1 GTLQASP
8 ALPCPTLPP
17 CCPAPCRPP
26 ARPTP
31 GPRPASRP
39 ARRPE
44 FFAPGVRATSPA
56 AHTLEMKAL
65 DILKHWPVDIVS
77 DTPAARAFNAKLV
90 TRADLLRLKVIA
102 RLHARGLPPDVGWSD
117 LLQEAFA
124 RVLDGSRSP
133 PEAVPFVAFLSG
145 VMRSIKEQHWRRAR
159 KGARQNSK
167 LLAELDA
174 EPAGDG
180 ELPDPAPDPQRSAI
194 AIQEMDAINQL

>member
-1 GTLQASP
+1 
-8 ALPCPTLPP
+8 
-17 CCPAPCRPP
+17 
-26 ARPTP
+26 
-31 GPRPASRP
+31 
-39 ARRPE
+39 
-44 FFAPGVRATSPA
+44 
-56 AHTLEMKAL
+56 MKAL

-180 ELPDPAPDPQRSAI
+180 ELPDPAPNPERSAI
-194 AIQEMDAINQL
+194 ALQEMDAINQLFADDPAAGQIIAGLYEGWTPEEVCSTYAMSKTDYDSTRRRIRRALVRAGLRFSPS